1 MVVVMVMVMIVVTA
15 TTTMITTTM
24 MMGKRGEGA
33 NILLKQDGLEL
44 AKARTDYLFHPFGEL
59 TEGEVCPTMLELD
72 WL

>member
-1 MVVVMVMVMIVVTA
+1 LNPSEAASNICP
-15 TTTMITTTM
+15 
-24 MMGKRGEGA
+24 GRGEGA